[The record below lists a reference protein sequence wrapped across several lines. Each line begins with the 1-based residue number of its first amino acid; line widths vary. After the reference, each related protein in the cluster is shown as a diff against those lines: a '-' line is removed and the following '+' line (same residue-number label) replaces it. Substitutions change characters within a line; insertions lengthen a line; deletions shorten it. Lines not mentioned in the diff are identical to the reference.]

1 MTQSSD
7 QNIELLR
14 SSFLLISESQDEFA
28 SLCAELEEEIQPK
41 GVIERTYVYD
51 IANNIWETLRLR
63 RYKTIII
70 DNSRLAAL
78 RRILEQLLRRQD
90 FGDYDDYKHAA
101 EDLARSWL
109 DNTKKAQTRV
119 AKLLRKFQMDE
130 GAIEAAAFR
139 LCSEDLERLDR
150 QLTALEVRRD
160 RALRFIAEYR
170 QILSKQ
176 LQQAGDRILDNDD
189 VPRIVAVVKRS
200 D

>member
-78 RRILEQLLRRQD
+78 RGILEQLLRRQD

-101 EDLARSWL
+101 EDLARSWF

-130 GAIEAAAFR
+130 GAIEAEALR

-150 QLTALEVRRD
+150 KLTALDSRRD

-170 QILSKQ
+170 ELLSKQ
-176 LQQAGDRILDNDD
+176 LRQAGDRILDNDG
-189 VPRIVAVVKRS
+189 VPRLVAVVKRS